1 MAEAW
6 VLGLMGFAC
15 CGRHGSWVCG
25 FCSLLYPPS
34 LPLMVRLLSLKFSLV
49 FCCCSCC
56 CCYCYG
62 VDFWM
67 DADCGGSVLAMGLGL
82 LLNVD
87 GLWWW
92 WWLTGSRKQCT

>member
-15 CGRHGSWVCG
+15 RGSWVCG
-25 FCSLLYPPS
+25 FCSPLYPSPSS
-34 LPLMVRLLSLKFSLV
+34 LPLTMRLLSLKFSLV
-49 FCCCSCC
+49 F
-56 CCYCYG
+56 
-62 VDFWM
+62 VVVVVFFFFWLAM
-67 DADCGGSVLAMGLGL
+67 GLIFGWTSGLAMGLGL

-92 WWLTGSRKQCT
+92 WLTMASH